1 MSNKQEQD
9 YITKHRQIRQK
20 LIELTTE
27 SKRACVDVSQL
38 ASQLGMDPRTVRSH
52 LRVMEVDMLGVFMD
66 LSEKQFCTKEG
77 VSLLANILKTSKE
90 SGN

>member
-1 MSNKQEQD
+1 
-9 YITKHRQIRQK
+9 
-20 LIELTTE
+20 
-27 SKRACVDVSQL
+27 
-38 ASQLGMDPRTVRSH
+38 MDPRTVRSH